1 MLSIVKTVFAG
12 LLVAPCMLLASSAP
26 RREAS
31 DSKLT
36 KPAIKEATSVAPDFT
51 LPDLK
56 GQRIRSAD
64 LKGSVVVL
72 DFWATWCVPCVGEIP
87 AFNQLQEKYS
97 RQGVKVIGLAV
108 QSGWARDIK
117 RFAAKYKMRYAILVG
132 TDDTVGD
139 FDVIGFPTTY
149 VIAPGWKVF
158 KKYSGAYPEKGND
171 IERDIQTLLTRNVSA
186 KE

>member
-1 MLSIVKTVFAG
+1 MKFLTIVFSFG
-12 LLVAPCMLLASSAP
+12 LLALSSITHPVDGSSRSVRSIGQDEARTDQLRIAPAFS
-26 RREAS
+26 
-31 DSKLT
+31 
-36 KPAIKEATSVAPDFT
+36 
-51 LPDLK
+51 LPDLQGK
-56 GQRIRSAD
+56 KTKSSA
-64 LKGSVVVL
+64 LQNSIVVL
-72 DFWATWCVPCVGEIP
+72 DFWATWCVPCVGEISV
-87 AFNQLQEKYS
+87 FNQLHESYS

-117 RFAAKYKMRYAILVG
+117 RFAVKYKMRYPILVG

-158 KKYSGAYPEKGND
+158 KKYSGTNPEKGKD
-171 IERDIQTLLTRNVSA
+171 IERDINTLLTKRVSA

>member
-1 MLSIVKTVFAG
+1 MRIFASLFLVG
-12 LLVAPCMLLASSAP
+12 LLLLGSLLRSADVSVEAFLSTMQDETRTEQQPRVAPAFS
-26 RREAS
+26 
-31 DSKLT
+31 
-36 KPAIKEATSVAPDFT
+36 
-51 LPDLK
+51 LPDLRGK
-56 GQRIRSAD
+56 KTRSSD
-64 LKGSVVVL
+64 LQDSVVVL

-132 TDDTVGD
+132 TDDSVGD

-158 KKYSGAYPEKGND
+158 KKYSGTYPDKGND
-171 IERDIQTLLTRNVSA
+171 IERDIKMLLTKSVST

>member
-1 MLSIVKTVFAG
+1 MRIPASLFVVGFLVLCSLLRSVDVSARAVLPTVQDEAKTEPQPR
-12 LLVAPCMLLASSAP
+12 LAPAFS
-26 RREAS
+26 
-31 DSKLT
+31 
-36 KPAIKEATSVAPDFT
+36 
-51 LPDLK
+51 LPDLQGK
-56 GQRIRSAD
+56 KTRSSD
-64 LKGSVVVL
+64 LQNSVVVL

-117 RFAAKYKMRYAILVG
+117 RFAAKYKMRYTILVG

-149 VIAPGWKVF
+149 VI
-158 KKYSGAYPEKGND
+158 
-171 IERDIQTLLTRNVSA
+171 
-186 KE
+186 

>member
-1 MLSIVKTVFAG
+1 MRIPASLFLVGVLLLCSLSPLVDVSAG
-12 LLVAPCMLLASSAP
+12 AGVTTAQDEAKPEQQSRSAP
-26 RREAS
+26 SFR
-31 DSKLT
+31 
-36 KPAIKEATSVAPDFT
+36 
-51 LPDLK
+51 LPDLR
-56 GQRIRSAD
+56 GQKIDSSD
-64 LKGSVVVL
+64 LHSRVVVL

-87 AFNQLQEKYS
+87 TFNQLQEKYGP
-97 RQGVKVIGLAV
+97 QGVKVIGLAV
-108 QSGWARDIK
+108 QSGWARDVK

-132 TDDTVGD
+132 TEDTVGD

>member
-1 MLSIVKTVFAG
+1 MRVLASFFLVG
-12 LLVAPCMLLASSAP
+12 LLLLCSPLRSVDVSAQAVLTTVQDEPKTEQHPRIAPAFS
-26 RREAS
+26 
-31 DSKLT
+31 
-36 KPAIKEATSVAPDFT
+36 
-51 LPDLK
+51 LPDLRGK
-56 GQRIRSAD
+56 KTKSSD
-64 LKGSVVVL
+64 LQDSVVVL
-72 DFWATWCVPCVGEIP
+72 DFWATWCMPCVGEIP
-87 AFNQLQEKYS
+87 TFNQLQEKYS

-117 RFAAKYKMRYAILVG
+117 RFAAKYNMRYAILVG

-158 KKYSGAYPEKGND
+158 KKYSGTYPEKGED
-171 IERDIQTLLTRNVSA
+171 IERDIKTLLTKSVST

>member
-1 MLSIVKTVFAG
+1 MRVIASVLVGLVLACSALRSVGVSAKAVLPTVQDEAG
-12 LLVAPCMLLASSAP
+12 TAQQRLVAPAFS
-26 RREAS
+26 
-31 DSKLT
+31 
-36 KPAIKEATSVAPDFT
+36 
-51 LPDLK
+51 LPDLRGK
-56 GQRIRSAD
+56 RTKSAD
-64 LKGSVVVL
+64 LESSIVVL

-87 AFNQLQEKYS
+87 AFNQLQEKYR
-97 RQGVKVIGLAV
+97 RQGIMVIGLAV

-117 RFAAKYKMRYAILVG
+117 RFATKYKMRYPILVG

-158 KKYSGAYPEKGND
+158 KKYSATYPDKAND
-171 IERDIQTLLTRNVSA
+171 IERDINALLTKSVSA

>member
-1 MLSIVKTVFAG
+1 MRVILCCQRLLQLGDLDIDFLTIGRSWHLAEIQLIKANRLAG
-12 LLVAPCMLLASSAP
+12 VARQSVSLG
-26 RREAS
+26 
-31 DSKLT
+31 DI
-36 KPAIKEATSVAPDFT
+36 IKEYRVV
-51 LPDLK
+51 L
-56 GQRIRSAD
+56 RSIG
-64 LKGSVVVL
+64 KVVLL
-72 DFWATWCVPCVGEIP
+72 DFWATWCVPCVGGIP
-87 AFNQLQEKYS
+87 TFNQLQEKYGP
-97 RQGVKVIGLAV
+97 QGVKVIGLAV
-108 QSGWARDIK
+108 QSGWARDVK

>member
-1 MLSIVKTVFAG
+1 MRVIASVLIG
-12 LLVAPCMLLASSAP
+12 PLLVCSVLRSVDVSARAVLATVQDEAGTAQQP
-26 RREAS
+26 R
-31 DSKLT
+31 
-36 KPAIKEATSVAPDFT
+36 VAPEFS
-51 LPDLK
+51 LPDLRGK
-56 GQRIRSAD
+56 RTKSAD
-64 LKGSVVVL
+64 LEGNIVIL

-87 AFNQLQEKYS
+87 AFNQLLEQYS

-117 RFAAKYKMRYAILVG
+117 RFATKYKMRYPILVG

-158 KKYSGAYPEKGND
+158 KKYSGTYPDKGKD
-171 IERDIQTLLTRNVSA
+171 IERDINTLLTKSVSA

>member
-1 MLSIVKTVFAG
+1 VQDEAG
-12 LLVAPCMLLASSAP
+12 TAQQPRVAPAFS
-26 RREAS
+26 
-31 DSKLT
+31 
-36 KPAIKEATSVAPDFT
+36 
-51 LPDLK
+51 LPDLRGK
-56 GQRIRSAD
+56 RTKSAD
-64 LKGSVVVL
+64 LEDSIVIL

-117 RFAAKYKMRYAILVG
+117 RFAAKYKMRYPILVG

-158 KKYSGAYPEKGND
+158 KKYSGTYPDKGKE
-171 IERDIQTLLTRNVSA
+171 IERDIKTLLTKSISA